1 MPKFD
6 TRHGGPFDRG
16 RADYWYNRG
25 YDPHYYVGGTYAS
38 KRVEKDDMTAEELAA
53 YRAGYC
59 EAEAAGDKKDWR

>member
-16 RADYWYNRG
+16 GADYWYNRG
-25 YDPHYYVGGTYAS
+25 YDPHYYVGGTYTS
-38 KRVEKDDMTAEELAA
+38 ERVNRDDMTAEELAA

-59 EAEAAGDKKDWR
+59 EAEAAGDQKDYG